1 MRILIDIMSILI
13 YNYCITG
20 CIMKIRMEL
29 IDWLIRQEKSKKKF
43 CKKCGISERELQRLN
58 YRNGQDNAEIILK
71 ISKATNV
78 EVCDLYKNGD

>member
-1 MRILIDIMSILI
+1 MYYENKNGTDRLA
-13 YNYCITG
+13 YKTG
-20 CIMKIRMEL
+20 
-29 IDWLIRQEKSKKKF
+29 KSKKKF